1 MRLKLALLT
10 TALAFGFGVPAALAE
25 DAPGATNDITIAG
38 APAEDSAGK
47 MQKDE
52 SQNAPDQGAPATE
65 EDGGAALQQA
75 PSKSDE
81 DAQ

>member
-10 TALAFGFGVPAALAE
+10 TALAFGLGVPAALAE
-25 DAPGATNDITIAG
+25 DVPSASDDITVAG
-38 APAEDSAGK
+38 APAEDSAGT

-52 SQNAPDQGAPATE
+52 GQAAPEQGAPAE
-65 EDGGAALQQA
+65 DDGGAALQEES
-75 PSKSDE
+75 PKSDE